1 MEPEREEERE
11 TERESLLLERFET
24 MEVEKVFF
32 RYIGKMV
39 FAYTCIYIY
48 PTVLTQE
55 KSIRRRL
62 KEIIS
67 SEAPFPNVNINYFH
81 VSLLVLSIIA
91 KCARA

>member
-39 FAYTCIYIY
+39 SRIRVYISNR
-48 PTVLTQE
+48 TNAREIDQE
-55 KSIRRRL
+55 KIKRDY
-62 KEIIS
+62 I
-67 SEAPFPNVNINYFH
+67 F
-81 VSLLVLSIIA
+81 
-91 KCARA
+91 

>member
-39 FAYTCIYIY
+39 SRIRVYIY